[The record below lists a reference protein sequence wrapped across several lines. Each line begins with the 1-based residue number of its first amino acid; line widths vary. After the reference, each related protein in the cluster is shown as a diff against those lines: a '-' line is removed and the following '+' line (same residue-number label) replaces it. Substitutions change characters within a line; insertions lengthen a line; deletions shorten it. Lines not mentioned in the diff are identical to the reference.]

1 MIKKK
6 EAGPEITSPT
16 LLEFNK
22 SIKMVCA
29 SCPNSMWFGS
39 EKEQK
44 CFCRIM
50 HELTWSA
57 DENNVMTHCDGIFL
71 GE

>member
-1 MIKKK
+1 MIETK

-16 LLEFNK
+16 LLALNK
-22 SIKMVCA
+22 SIKTVCA
-29 SCPNSMWFGS
+29 SCPTSMWFGS

-50 HELTWSA
+50 HALTWSA
-57 DENNVMTHCDGIFL
+57 DEKNEMTHCDGVFW

>member
-1 MIKKK
+1 
-6 EAGPEITSPT
+6 
-16 LLEFNK
+16 
-22 SIKMVCA
+22 
-29 SCPNSMWFGS
+29 MWFGS

-50 HELTWSA
+50 HALTWSA
-57 DENNVMTHCDGIFL
+57 DENNVMTYFDGIFL